1 MSYNDIATMA
11 KDGDLRERIAA
22 CAAEEGVRE
31 PHPTQWADRNQW
43 ALAASPGWADAY
55 GYALNT
61 NTERPGKSESVITDT
76 MILAAV
82 QILLGAEG

>member
-1 MSYNDIATMA
+1 MSYNDIATIA

-22 CAAEEGVRE
+22 CAADEGVRE
-31 PHPTQWADRNQW
+31 PHPTTWADRHQW
-43 ALAASPGWADAY
+43 ILAASPGWAEAY

-61 NTERPGKSESVITDT
+61 NAERPGRSEAVITDG

>member
-22 CAAEEGVRE
+22 CAAEEGIRE

-43 ALAASPGWADAY
+43 ALAASPGWGDAY

-61 NTERPGKSESVITDT
+61 NVERPGKSESVITDA
-76 MILAAV
+76 MILSAV